1 VKRDVLW
8 AGVLCTLAGCATRAD
23 LLRQDQQVRGF
34 LLDQRKQL
42 QSVQRELE
50 QLRSDIEERGLKSRG
65 GGPSGDDRLTAL
77 EQRVQQLEGGGGGTA
92 TAPPI
97 EPTPIP
103 PSEIPPSTL
112 PPPVASAPT
121 PAPQRP
127 AAPEDEWRREIAREQ
142 SAAGAMDVPERS
154 EYLALLD
161 GLARQDCVRSVPQL
175 NTFAANHK
183 DSQLADNALYWAGRC
198 YALKARQEEAISK
211 FYEVGTRY
219 PKGDRAPAALWAQGN
234 LFIAMGNSPDARI
247 VLGKLIRDYPSSEE
261 AARARQKIGELEN

>member
-1 VKRDVLW
+1 V
-8 AGVLCTLAGCATRAD
+8 
-23 LLRQDQQVRGF
+23 RQDEQYRGA
-34 LLDQRKQL
+34 LREQRRQL

-50 QLRSDIEERGLKSRG
+50 QLRSDLEERGLKSRG
-65 GGPSGDDRLTAL
+65 GGPSSDDRLTAL
-77 EQRVQQLEGGGGGTA
+77 EQRVQQLEGGGGTIA
-92 TAPPI
+92 TAPPV
-97 EPTPIP
+97 EPTPVP
-103 PSEIPPSTL
+103 PSEIPPGEP
-112 PPPVASAPT
+112 PPPVASAQGPT
-121 PAPQRP
+121 SKRP
-127 AAPEDEWRREIAREQ
+127 ATATPDDEWRREIAREQ
-142 SAAGAMDVPERS
+142 SAAGALDVPERG
-154 EYLALLD
+154 EYLGLLD
-161 GLARQDCVRSVPQL
+161 GLARQDCARSIPQL

-198 YALKARQEEAISK
+198 YALKGRQEEAISK